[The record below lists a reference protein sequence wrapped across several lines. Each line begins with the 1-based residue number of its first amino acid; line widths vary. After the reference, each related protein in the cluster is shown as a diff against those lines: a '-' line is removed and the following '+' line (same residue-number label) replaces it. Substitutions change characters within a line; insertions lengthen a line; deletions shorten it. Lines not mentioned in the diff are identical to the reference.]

1 MNKEKLLKLLNEI
14 INENLNCAY
23 TSLFDELNILLEK
36 IENGEF
42 DNE

>member
-1 MNKEKLLKLLNEI
+1 MNKEKILKLLKEI
-14 INENLNCAY
+14 IDENLNCAY

-36 IENGEF
+36 IKNGEF